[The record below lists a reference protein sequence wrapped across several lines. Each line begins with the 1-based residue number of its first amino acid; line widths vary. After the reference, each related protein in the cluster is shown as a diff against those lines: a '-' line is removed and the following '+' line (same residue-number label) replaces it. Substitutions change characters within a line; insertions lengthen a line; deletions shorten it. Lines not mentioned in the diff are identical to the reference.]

1 MLAALTRDIMQ
12 AYPKITLD
20 RIVGHCDISPGRK
33 IDPGQ
38 YFEWGTLF
46 SVSQKAWIKNNH

>member
-38 YFEWGTLF
+38 YF
-46 SVSQKAWIKNNH
+46 

>member
-1 MLAALTRDIMQ
+1 MLAVLTRDIMQ
-12 AYPKITLD
+12 TYPKITLD

-38 YFEWGTLF
+38 YFEWEYYLALVKKSLG
-46 SVSQKAWIKNNH
+46 KK

>member
-38 YFEWGTLF
+38 YFEWERYLAL
-46 SVSQKAWIKNNH
+46 VKKA

>member
-38 YFEWGTLF
+38 YFEWEHYLALVKKGLD
-46 SVSQKAWIKNNH
+46 KK